1 MLLTRLIAVACLV
14 LAVTRGAT
22 ATDQPK
28 PELADVLAQTADYYR
43 TYTHATSGVLLDE
56 QYQVIDTTSGRMGA
70 ISRISSDVVLVGVN
84 GLIAALR
91 DPYAIDT
98 RPLREKEPR
107 IMRLLAAPATPS
119 LADWQRASSFPQ
131 EGAVHFMLDIIVK
144 TNEPTL
150 ALQFGSAVFQDGL
163 KYKLGGWKTM
173 NDTRVIGLEF
183 EEPEAQYKE
192 YVLKT
197 RSNARAK
204 GRLWVDPLTGA
215 VHQSELWVD
224 SKREQANISVKF
236 IRDAALGVLLPA
248 SMTANYDER
257 EGGGGPRAIGSQD
270 PRGSVMSRVSAETRA
285 AYSSPTFARIDLT
298 RLR

>member
-1 MLLTRLIAVACLV
+1 MSLSRLTCVVCLA
-14 LAVTRGAT
+14 LAVSSGTSASM
-22 ATDQPK
+22 QPK
-28 PELADVLAQTADYYR
+28 PELADVLARTADYYR
-43 TYTHATSGVLLDE
+43 SYVSSASGVSLDE
-56 QYQVIDTTSGRMGA
+56 QYQLIDTTSGRMGSV
-70 ISRISSDVVLVGVN
+70 SRISSDVVLVGVS
-84 GLIAALR
+84 GLMAALR

-98 RPLREKEPR
+98 RPLREKQPR
-107 IMRLLAAPATPS
+107 IMQLLAAPAKPS
-119 LADWQRASSFPQ
+119 LADWQRASSYPQ
-131 EGAVHFMLDIIVK
+131 NGALHFMLDIIVK

-150 ALQFGSAVFQDGL
+150 ALQFGSAVFQDGM
-163 KYKLGGWKTM
+163 KYKLGGWKTI
-173 NDTRVIGLEF
+173 NETRVIGLEF

-224 SKREQANISVKF
+224 SKREQANVSVKF
-236 IRDAALGVLLPA
+236 TRDESLGLLIPL

-270 PRGSVMSRVSAETRA
+270 PRGSVASRVSAETRA
-285 AYSSPTFARIDLT
+285 NYSGATFSPIDLS